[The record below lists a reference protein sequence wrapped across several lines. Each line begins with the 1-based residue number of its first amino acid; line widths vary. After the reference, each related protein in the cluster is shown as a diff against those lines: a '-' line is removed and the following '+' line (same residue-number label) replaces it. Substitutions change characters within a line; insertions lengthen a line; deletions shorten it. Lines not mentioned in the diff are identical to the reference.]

1 MFHRL
6 CEENGFS
13 VPKVNTD
20 LNCRPFLAK
29 TQDTTQLFENI
40 VERAKTID
48 PVNVRKWF
56 DDLVA
61 DEFDGGVLYIG
72 CPDAATAQYLQD
84 RCLVPFT
91 QAAQNI
97 TGHLV
102 NVQFRARNTGA
113 ALIPAMVQ
121 SGVKLHPDYT
131 FDSFVVGPCNRL
143 AHASCVAVSQNPGA
157 IYNPLFLYGNSGL
170 GKTHLLHAICHDSLR
185 STPTLS
191 VQFLS
196 CEAFVNGFIG
206 AIEKGQLSDFQNL
219 YRSVDVLI
227 IDDVQFLRER
237 EQSQEEFFHT
247 FNALYNNR
255 RQIILTADSAPT
267 ELKALEERLI
277 SRFKWGLV
285 ARLDAPSYET
295 RIAIVKKKAGIRG
308 LMLPD
313 GVAELI
319 AEHVKNNIRELEGAL
334 TVIHATA
341 RAAGSEI
348 TMDIAKQA
356 LGFQESLSAK
366 TLSMGDIIAAV
377 AEAFDTRITDLQ
389 SKKRSQ
395 SIALPRQVCMYLGRM
410 LTRHSLEEIGGHL
423 GGRDHSTVLHACGKV
438 EQMYKT
444 EPDFRNRLDILNARL
459 TKGM

>member
-1 MFHRL
+1 
-6 CEENGFS
+6 
-13 VPKVNTD
+13 
-20 LNCRPFLAK
+20 LAK
-29 TQDTTQLFENI
+29 AQESSQLFEAI
-40 VERAKTID
+40 LERAKTLD
-48 PVNVRKWF
+48 PVNIRTWF
-56 DDLVA
+56 DDLVVE
-61 DEFDGGVLYIG
+61 EFDGGVLHVG

-84 RCLVPFT
+84 RCLSTFT

-102 NVQFRARNTGA
+102 SVQFRPIGTA
-113 ALIPAMVQ
+113 AVVPAMVQ

-131 FDSFVVGPCNRL
+131 FESFVVGPCNRL
-143 AHASCVAVSQNPGA
+143 AHASCIAISQNPGT

-170 GKTHLLHAICHDSLR
+170 GKTHLLHAVCHESLR
-185 STPTLS
+185 NKAGLS

-196 CEAFVNGFIG
+196 CEAFVNGFIS
-206 AIEKGQLSDFQNL
+206 AIEKGQLADFQNL

-247 FNALYNNR
+247 FNALYNNQ
-255 RQIILTADSAPT
+255 RQIVLTADSAPAD
-267 ELKALEERLI
+267 LQALEDRLI

-295 RIAIVKKKAGIRG
+295 RIAIVKKKASLRG
-308 LMLPD
+308 LVLPD

-319 AEHVKNNIRELEGAL
+319 AEHVKSNIRELEGAL
-334 TVIHATA
+334 TVICATA
-341 RAAGSEI
+341 RTAQKDVSLEL
-348 TMDIAKQA
+348 AKQA
-356 LGFQESLSAK
+356 LGYQESESAK
-366 TLSMGDIIAAV
+366 TLSLGDIIAAV
-377 AEAFDTRITDLQ
+377 AEAFDIRITDLQ

-395 SIALPRQVCMYLGRM
+395 SIALPRQVCMYLART

-423 GGRDHSTVLHACGKV
+423 GGRDHSTVLHACAKV

-444 EPDFRNRLDILNARL
+444 EPDFRGRIDKL
-459 TKGM
+459 TSHITRGL